1 MERRADRLSEEY
13 RRPLATLDNRY
24 HGTPV
29 SQVGLVRRLE
39 SYGQLLGLVMGS
51 FQEGRKDIH
60 YLLDILADSQL
71 KAKVRPGEGSHPL
84 EHEEAVEPGSC

>member
-1 MERRADRLSEEY
+1 MAS
-13 RRPLATLDNRY
+13 LDTRY

-29 SQVGLVRRLE
+29 GQVFPLVKRLE
-39 SYGQLLGLVMGS
+39 SYGQLLGLVMES
-51 FQEGRKDIH
+51 FQEGSKDIH